1 MDEQMKAMR
10 EQYQDIIDRLKSK
23 MHAPPEQS
31 RSAKKVQMDRAAEK
45 LDDLLCKVEE
55 CEEEM
60 ARMREE
66 HQQEVDDVVHKYGT
80 TLKAKAE
87 ELRAM
92 TERGEQMQAQ
102 VQQLQGEL
110 ERTNKKNAGSEGVV
124 VSDDRVRSLER
135 ELDASRAQVKKLER
149 SKKELIDNYEKLLR
163 DAGDDDDDGDDED
176 DSDGN
181 EEEEEEES
189 SDVEEAP
196 SPTPK
201 KDTRRLTRR
210 QIQQSEVALPPS
222 KAKAKQTTR
231 SSTRRPLGSVSSNV
245 KRSESSLSDDSFG
258 PSQWLF
264 PKTKTKKDPE
274 TGTFLRP
281 RGRAP
286 IGVDTWDGSKGA
298 WRLSVA

>member
-1 MDEQMKAMR
+1 
-10 EQYQDIIDRLKSK
+10 
-23 MHAPPEQS
+23 
-31 RSAKKVQMDRAAEK
+31 
-45 LDDLLCKVEE
+45 
-55 CEEEM
+55 
-60 ARMREE
+60 
-66 HQQEVDDVVHKYGT
+66 
-80 TLKAKAE
+80 
-87 ELRAM
+87 
-92 TERGEQMQAQ
+92 
-102 VQQLQGEL
+102 
-110 ERTNKKNAGSEGVV
+110 
-124 VSDDRVRSLER
+124 
-135 ELDASRAQVKKLER
+135 LDASRAQVKKLER

-222 KAKAKQTTR
+222 KAKAKAKQTTR